1 MSVVQ
6 PQDVGGLLAS
16 VPFDQMLENVGKAI
30 ARAQAELDR
39 ESITIL
45 QEMCEKDTV
54 RLPALKIEKGKLKDE
69 TLTTS
74 MIGAGFQPTFY
85 QFAETII
92 EVKMTINVATES
104 TEEKEISGEETTT
117 TTNYYRYPFS
127 RRLRRARTVVTTTPV
142 DATYTN
148 KYNFTQEGTSM
159 MRTRLVPVPP
169 NSIIQRQL
177 EMRAQAMQLDYEL
190 QLKEYEL
197 YIEML
202 REEREKNAEEKLK
215 TTQDE
220 ISKEI
225 GKEDKEKK

>member
-39 ESITIL
+39 ESINIL

-202 REEREKNAEEKLK
+202 REEREKKAEEKLK

-225 GKEDKEKK
+225 GKEEKEKK

>member
-117 TTNYYRYPFS
+117 TTNYYRNPFS

-225 GKEDKEKK
+225 GKEEKEKK

>member
-39 ESITIL
+39 ESINIL

-92 EVKMTINVATES
+92 EVKKTINDATES

-202 REEREKNAEEKLK
+202 REEREKKAEEKLK

-225 GKEDKEKK
+225 GKEEKEKK

>member
-39 ESITIL
+39 ESINIL

-202 REEREKNAEEKLK
+202 REEREKKAEEKLK

>member
-39 ESITIL
+39 ESINIL

-104 TEEKEISGEETTT
+104 TEEKEVSGEETKKEVM
-117 TTNYYRYPFS
+117 TNYYPYLLG
-127 RRLRRARTVVTTTPV
+127 RRRRRTRTVITTTPV

-202 REEREKNAEEKLK
+202 REQREKKAEEKLK
-215 TTQDE
+215 NTQDE
-220 ISKEI
+220 IEKEI
-225 GKEDKEKK
+225 NKDEKK